1 MKKHILLRIVLLFI
15 ALFLANRPLTAQDGG
30 TPPPAPPEERT
41 GSEAAAVSA
50 QMGTA
55 FTYQGE
61 LKQNGTGVSASCD
74 FQFSLFDAASAGT
87 QVGAT
92 QTRSNVAVSNGLF
105 TISNLDFG
113 AGAFNGEARWLQ
125 IGVRCPAGSG
135 SYTALTPRQAL
146 TPTPYAL
153 ALPGLYTLQNATS
166 PNLIG
171 GHHNNSVTNGVVG
184 ATIGGGGSSIS
195 TNRVTNDY
203 GTVGGGAKNQAG
215 NNAGTVDDGI
225 YATVGGGYI
234 NTASGT
240 AATVGGGARNTA
252 SGDGATVGGGASNTA
267 SGDGATVGGGSA
279 NTASDRY
286 ATVGGGQGNTASYN
300 SATVGGGGGNTAS
313 GDYAVVPGG
322 ASNTALGDYSFAA
335 GRRAKANSHGSF
347 VWGANVEADIVA
359 PAVNSFSVRAPGGI
373 WLGTTNTPSIPSGRF
388 LNTSSGAHLTTGGVW
403 TNASD
408 RHAKENFSPVNA
420 QSVLAQVAALPLT
433 TWNYRAEDATVR
445 HIGPMAQDFHAAFGL
460 GADDVTISTVD
471 ANGIALAAIQGLH
484 QLTLDQ
490 QAKLAAQE
498 SALATQDAE
507 IAVQSEEIAKL
518 TARLAALEKQA
529 NGNNLDL
536 AYGLPGWLLLT
547 LGLGGIVAGVVGYV
561 RPR

>member
-1 MKKHILLRIVLLFI
+1 MKWNSVVVVALLVVALLLVRG
-15 ALFLANRPLTAQDGG
+15 ALYAQDAP
-30 TPPPAPPEERT
+30 PPPAPPEERMARPPEERIE
-41 GSEAAAVSA
+41 SEAAAVSA

-61 LKQNGTGVSASCD
+61 LNQSGTGVSASCD

-135 SYTALTPRQAL
+135 SYTVLTPRQAL

-171 GHHNNSVTNGVVG
+171 GHHSNSVTSGVVG
-184 ATIGGGGSSIS
+184 ATIGGGGANGIG
-195 TNRVTNDY
+195 NRVTNDY
-203 GTVGGGAKNQAG
+203 GTVGGGANNQAG
-215 NNAGTVDDGI
+215 NNAGMTADRS
-225 YATVGGGYI
+225 YATVGGGVS
-234 NTASGT
+234 NTAS
-240 AATVGGGARNTA
+240 NWH
-252 SGDGATVGGGASNTA
+252 ATVGGGASNTA

-279 NTASDRY
+279 NTASNWY

-313 GDYAVVPGG
+313 GAYAVVPGG

-359 PAVNSFSVRAPGGI
+359 PAANSFSVRAPGGI
-373 WLGTTNTPSIPSGRF
+373 WLGTTNSPSIPSGRF
-388 LNTSSGAHLTTGGVW
+388 LNTSTGAHLTTGGVW
-403 TNASD
+403 TNSSD

-420 QSVLAQVAALPLT
+420 QSILAQVAALPLT

-490 QAKLAAQE
+490 QAKLAAQD
-498 SALATQDAE
+498 SALTTQDAE
-507 IAVQSEEIAKL
+507 IAAQSEEIAKL
-518 TARLAALEKQA
+518 TARLAALENQA

-547 LGLGGIVAGVVGYV
+547 LGLGGIIAGVVGYV